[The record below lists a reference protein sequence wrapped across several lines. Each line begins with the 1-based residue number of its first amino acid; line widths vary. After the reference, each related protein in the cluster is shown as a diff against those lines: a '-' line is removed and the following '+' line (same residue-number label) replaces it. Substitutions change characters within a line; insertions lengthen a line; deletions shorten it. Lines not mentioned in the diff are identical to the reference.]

1 MLKAGNLA
9 AGAFDA
15 NVEDKERRI
24 AFIVICVS
32 IFMSGFLY
40 TYLIPLV
47 PSYHLIT
54 GAYFS
59 TAEVA
64 LLFSSWSFGAA
75 VGTPLTLFL
84 AGHVKCWMMIAT
96 ALVVFFFYCFMF
108 MAGSSFP
115 ILFLSRSIGGIGT
128 TFLLSAGIT
137 MLDSLFPPS
146 ERGNRS
152 VIVYFS
158 GGFGLTLGPLV
169 GGSLS
174 HDGSF
179 IPCLLSSLI
188 LGGLLLLVILFLR
201 DSDVEF
207 TKLEPLTPHVK
218 DPQTML
224 SLASIILVSSTVAFS
239 EVILPLH
246 LNVAFGSTAS
256 SLGGLMMIA
265 AIAYIFVANVAALVS
280 EKINRNLL
288 LGGGL
293 ACNGL
298 AFLSLFSPES
308 LAVEVL
314 PVIILGCSASVVYTG
329 SLLRLVDSVGQGDSR
344 SPAMHQLCFLA
355 HSLGAFLGPAVL
367 GGSVHLFGLEAAAYT
382 YGMLAVA
389 AGVAVG
395 WYARKTASLDDET
408 NVNASALVDFQL
420 LFAL

>member
-1 MLKAGNLA
+1 
-9 AGAFDA
+9 
-15 NVEDKERRI
+15 
-24 AFIVICVS
+24 
-32 IFMSGFLY
+32 MSGFLY

-54 GAYFS
+54 GAFFS

-64 LLFSSWSFGAA
+64 VLFSSWSFGAA
-75 VGTPLTLFL
+75 IGTPLTVFL

-96 ALVVFFFYCFMF
+96 SIVVFFFYCFMF

-115 ILFLSRSIGGIGT
+115 ILVCSRSIGGIGT

-152 VIVYFS
+152 VIVFFS

-179 IPCLLSSLI
+179 IPCLLASLI
-188 LGGLLLLVILFLR
+188 LGALFLLVIVFLR

-256 SLGGLMMIA
+256 SLGGLIMIA

-280 EKINRNLL
+280 ERIYRYLL

-314 PVIILGCSASVVYTG
+314 PVIVLGCSTRSSPPNLY
-329 SLLRLVDSVGQGDSR
+329 VG
-344 SPAMHQLCFLA
+344 P
-355 HSLGAFLGPAVL
+355 
-367 GGSVHLFGLEAAAYT
+367 
-382 YGMLAVA
+382 
-389 AGVAVG
+389 
-395 WYARKTASLDDET
+395 
-408 NVNASALVDFQL
+408 
-420 LFAL
+420 

>member
-1 MLKAGNLA
+1 MDGADSEQKAEGSFLLKAGNLA

-15 NVEDKERRI
+15 NVEDKERKI
-24 AFIVICVS
+24 SFIVICVS

-54 GAYFS
+54 GAFFS

-64 LLFSSWSFGAA
+64 MLFSSWSFGAA

-96 ALVVFFFYCFMF
+96 SIVVFFFYCIMF

-115 ILFLSRSIGGIGT
+115 ILFLSRSIGGLGT
-128 TFLLSAGIT
+128 TFLLSAGIAT
-137 MLDSLFPPS
+137 LDSLFPPS
-146 ERGNRS
+146 ERGNRF
-152 VIVYFS
+152 VIVYFC

-179 IPCLLSSLI
+179 IPCLLAAIILAGLFCLI
-188 LGGLLLLVILFLR
+188 IFFLR

-207 TKLEPLTPHVK
+207 TKMEPLTPHVK
-218 DPQTML
+218 DPQTLL
-224 SLASIILVSSTVAFS
+224 SLASIVLVSSTVAFS

-256 SLGGLMMIA
+256 SLGGLIMIA

-280 EKINRNLL
+280 ERINRNLL

-293 ACNGL
+293 ACNGV
-298 AFLSLFSPES
+298 AFLALFSPES

-314 PVIILGCSASVVYTG
+314 PVIILGCSA
-329 SLLRLVDSVGQGDSR
+329 R
-344 SPAMHQLCFLA
+344 SPPLQHLA
-355 HSLGAFLGPAVL
+355 APVCLSVLFSRPAVQR
-367 GGSVHLFGLEAAAYT
+367 E
-382 YGMLAVA
+382 
-389 AGVAVG
+389 
-395 WYARKTASLDDET
+395 
-408 NVNASALVDFQL
+408 
-420 LFAL
+420 